1 MFRSKEYQSGEAHR
15 APKCLA
21 PVTINDFQGG
31 RIQMSRQIQIN
42 WKIKII
48 IGACGGICL
57 TVIRLI
63 DANFF
68 LDYEGSTVLG
78 GYLTALGLV
87 ILSSIFTCFVDE
99 TSHRKLFTQALLAP
113 SLLVAMVST
122 GTVGHQ
128 EGYGFQE
135 VPSEAHGTPDVRPT
149 TSRVRSSLDGNETHT
164 IRQALHSTN
173 DRSELTTVLSSA
185 SMQTPTQIAFFQDQQ
200 ADESLRIE
208 PLSKRD
214 LGSLKDGALI
224 LLGRPQPLR
233 TFIFMVVRTT
243 DPGRAKEIGRT
254 LKQCLPSEMKV
265 RLLRPDGSQEIF
277 LAIGDFDTS
286 QNADGIGR
294 KAIKLLRDGCD
305 TSAAS
310 LLRNGVIVDGR
321 TLFN

>member
-1 MFRSKEYQSGEAHR
+1 MSK
-15 APKCLA
+15 
-21 PVTINDFQGG
+21 
-31 RIQMSRQIQIN
+31 QIQIN

-68 LDYEGSTVLG
+68 LDHEGPTVLG

-99 TSHRKLFTQALLAP
+99 TSHGKLFMQALLAP

-135 VPSEAHGTPDVRPT
+135 VPSEAEARGTPDVRPT
-149 TSRVRSSLDGNETHT
+149 TSQVRSSLDGNEIRT
-164 IRQALHSTN
+164 IRHALHSTN
-173 DRSELTTVLSSA
+173 DGSELTTLLSSA
-185 SMQTPTQIAFFQDQQ
+185 AMQTPTQIAFFQDHQG
-200 ADESLRIE
+200 DESLRIE

-286 QNADGIGR
+286 QNAEIMGR

-305 TSAAS
+305 STAPN
-310 LLRNGVIVDGR
+310 LLGNGVIVDGR